1 MTIST
6 SAATVSIDQFKVPYL
21 GKILIKLQQETPKGT
36 SGRARFS
43 TWGFNQHI

>member
-36 SGRARFS
+36 SGRARLS